1 MSEAATGAAPKT
13 GAPSTTVAA
22 PQTGAPS
29 TWRPAPH
36 RSWVIAAV
44 ILIAIV
50 VVLVLLAAWQLPPFG
65 RGMQQT
71 DNAYVRGRTTVI
83 ASQVSGYVIAVEV
96 NDYAQVTGNQV
107 LARVDD
113 RPYRARVEQAR
124 ANLHGAEA
132 NLANNAQAHAS
143 RSANIG
149 SQIAAIDSARAQL
162 LRAQADMT
170 RADELVGDGS
180 ISVRERD
187 QTLAGLRQAQA
198 QVDEAV
204 KSREIAVQDL
214 RSVDVGQESLVAQV
228 EAARAQL
235 DAALID
241 LEHTVVRAPE
251 SGQLGE
257 VGVRLGQYVTNGTQ
271 LTTLVPPDLWVIA
284 NYKEAQT
291 AYVAVGQQASFT
303 VDALDG
309 TRFMGRVERL
319 SPATGSEFAVLKP
332 DNATGNFVK
341 VPQRIGV
348 RIAIDPD
355 QTMMARLRPGMSVE
369 AVVDTRSKP

>member
-1 MSEAATGAAPKT
+1 MSEAPAAP
-13 GAPSTTVAA
+13 A
-22 PQTGAPS
+22 PQPGAPS

-36 RSWVIAAV
+36 RPWVIAAV
-44 ILIAIV
+44 ILVAIV
-50 VVLVLLAAWQLPPFG
+50 VVLILLAAWQLPPFA

-83 ASQVSGYVIAVEV
+83 ASQVSGYVVAVEV
-96 NDYAQVTGNQV
+96 NDYAQLTANQV

-162 LRAQADMT
+162 LRAQADMA

-198 QVDEAV
+198 
-204 KSREIAVQDL
+204 
-214 RSVDVGQESLVAQV
+214 GQSLV
-228 EAARAQL
+228 
-235 DAALID
+235 
-241 LEHTVVRAPE
+241 
-251 SGQLGE
+251 S
-257 VGVRLGQYVTNGTQ
+257 
-271 LTTLVPPDLWVIA
+271 LTH
-284 NYKEAQT
+284 
-291 AYVAVGQQASFT
+291 
-303 VDALDG
+303 
-309 TRFMGRVERL
+309 
-319 SPATGSEFAVLKP
+319 
-332 DNATGNFVK
+332 
-341 VPQRIGV
+341 
-348 RIAIDPD
+348 
-355 QTMMARLRPGMSVE
+355 
-369 AVVDTRSKP
+369 

>member
-1 MSEAATGAAPKT
+1 MACIRLRLATPRVGCGGSGMSEAPATAAAQP
-13 GAPSTTVAA
+13 
-22 PQTGAPS
+22 GAPS

-44 ILIAIV
+44 ILVAIV

-124 ANLHGAEA
+124 AN
-132 NLANNAQAHAS
+132 
-143 RSANIG
+143 
-149 SQIAAIDSARAQL
+149 
-162 LRAQADMT
+162 
-170 RADELVGDGS
+170 ELVGDGS

-187 QTLAGLRQAQA
+187 QTLAALRQAQA

-214 RSVDVGQESLVAQV
+214 RSVDVGQRSLVAQV

-235 DAALID
+235 DTALID
-241 LEHTVVRAPE
+241 LEHAVIRAPE
-251 SGQLGE
+251 AGQLGE

-291 AYVAVGQQASFT
+291 AYVAVGQRASFT

-309 TRFMGRVERL
+309 ARFAGHVERL
-319 SPATGSEFAVLKP
+319 APATGSEFAVLKP

-341 VPQRIGV
+341 VPQRIGI
-348 RIAIDPD
+348 RIGIDSG
-355 QTMMARLRPGMSVE
+355 QKMMSRLRPGMSVD
-369 AVVDTRSKP
+369 AV

>member
-1 MSEAATGAAPKT
+1 MSEVPSGAVGKP
-13 GAPSTTVAA
+13 GPPSV
-22 PQTGAPS
+22 
-29 TWRPAPH
+29 WRPPPL

-44 ILIAIV
+44 VLLAIV

-83 ASQVSGYVIAVEV
+83 ASQVSGYVVAVEV
-96 NDYAQVTGNQV
+96 NDYAQVAVGQV

-132 NLANNAQAHAS
+132 NLANNAQARAS
-143 RSANIG
+143 RSANIA
-149 SQIAAIDSARAQL
+149 SQAAALESARAQL
-162 LRAQADMT
+162 LRAQADMA
-170 RADELVGDGS
+170 RVDELVGDGS

-187 QTLAGLRQAQA
+187 QTLAGLRQTEA
-198 QVDEAV
+198 QVHEAV
-204 KSREIAVQDL
+204 ESREIATQDL
-214 RSVDVGQESLVAQV
+214 RSVDVGRHSLVAQV

-241 LEHTVVRAPE
+241 LEHTVIRAPE
-251 SGQLGE
+251 TGQLGE

-271 LTTLVPPDLWVIA
+271 LTTLVPPDFWVIA

-291 AYVAVGQQASFT
+291 AQVHVGQRASFT
-303 VDALDG
+303 VDALDSA
-309 TRFMGRVERL
+309 RFTGHVERL
-319 SPATGSEFAVLKP
+319 APATGSEFAVLKP

-341 VPQRIGV
+341 VPQRIGI
-348 RIAIDPD
+348 RIAIDPG
-355 QTMMARLRPGMSVE
+355 QAMMPRLRPGMSVD